1 MITNRREEKTMNRI
15 SIVVGK
21 LSKKS
26 LPEFLSVEATKPAR
40 EFHKTL
46 PEYSQTPL
54 ANLKNLAKELGVKG
68 IYIKDESK
76 RFGLNAFKA
85 LGASYAISKIA
96 ENEEDPSRAVYVTA
110 TDGNHGK
117 GVAWAAMKLGAQAEI
132 FMPVGSMECRAEAI
146 RSIGDSKV
154 EITDMNYDDAV
165 RFAAD
170 YAKKNGYHFVQDTG
184 SEDYEEIPNCI
195 TQGYSTMAFEAAKQ
209 LESLGVE
216 KPSHLFLQAGVG
228 SMAGGVLG
236 FLAHYY
242 KKNPPI
248 TIVAEPWQVA
258 CIYESIKS
266 GNDGPTNVGGF
277 PKTIMAGL
285 NCGEPNPF
293 TWPVLRDFAS
303 FAAKCGDDV
312 TRIGMKMLA
321 HPIGDDPVVVSGES
335 GAVGLGLLYILCT
348 DSEYAEYKNLLGIDE
363 NSEILIFSTEGD
375 TDPEGYNEIVNGE

>member
-1 MITNRREEKTMNRI
+1 MGGRRKAMRQI
-15 SIVVGK
+15 SIIQGK
-21 LSKKS
+21 LSKES
-26 LPEFLSVEATKPAR
+26 LPEFLSVEATAPAR

-46 PEYSQTPL
+46 SEYSETPL

-68 IYIKDESK
+68 IYVKDESK

-96 ENEEDPSRAVYVTA
+96 ENEQDPSKAVYVTA
-110 TDGNHGK
+110 TDGNHGR
-117 GVAWAAMKLGAQAEI
+117 GVAWAANRLGARAEVY
-132 FMPVGSMECRAEAI
+132 MPIGSKECRAEAI
-146 RSIGDSKV
+146 RAIGDSKV

-165 RFAAD
+165 RFASN
-170 YAKKNGYHFVQDTG
+170 YAKENGYHFVQDTG
-184 SEDYEEIPNCI
+184 SKDYEEIPNYI
-195 TQGYSTMAFEAAKQ
+195 SQGYSTMAFEAAKQ
-209 LESLGVE
+209 LEGYGVD
-216 KPSHLFLQAGVG
+216 KPTHMLLQAGVG

-266 GNDGPTNVGGF
+266 DKEGPTNVGGF

-312 TRIGMKMLA
+312 TRIGMRNLA
-321 HPIGDDPVVVSGES
+321 HPLGDDPGVVSGES

-348 DSEYAEYKNLLGIDE
+348 NPEYGDYKSMLGLDKS
-363 NSEILIFSTEGD
+363 SEILIFSTEGD
-375 TDPEGYNEIVNGE
+375 TDPDGYKEIVNAEEL

>member
-1 MITNRREEKTMNRI
+1 MELI
-15 SIVVGK
+15 SVIKGK
-21 LSKKS
+21 LTKEC
-26 LPEFLSVEATKPAR
+26 LPDFLAVEETAPAR
-40 EFHKTL
+40 AFHKTL
-46 PEYSQTPL
+46 PEYCETPL

-96 ENEEDPSRAVYVTA
+96 EREEDPSKAVYVTA
-110 TDGNHGK
+110 TDGNHGR
-117 GVAWAAMKLGAQAEI
+117 GVAWAAMKLGARAEVY
-132 FMPVGSMECRAEAI
+132 MPVGSKECRADAI
-146 RSIGDSKV
+146 RNIGDSKV

-184 SEDYEEIPNCI
+184 SADYMDIPNDI
-195 TQGYSTMAFEAAKQ
+195 TQGYTTMAFEAVKQ
-209 LESLGVE
+209 LENYGVD
-216 KPSHLFLQAGVG
+216 KPTHMFLQAGVG

-242 KKNPPI
+242 DGNPPV
-248 TIVAEPWQVA
+248 TTVAEPWEVA
-258 CIYESIKS
+258 CIYESMK
-266 GNDGPTNVGGF
+266 NDGKDPTNVGGF

-285 NCGEPNPF
+285 NCGEPNIF

-312 TRIGMKMLA
+312 TRVGMKTLA
-321 HPIGDDPVVVSGES
+321 HPIGDDPLVVSGES

-348 DSEYAEYKNLLGIDE
+348 NLEYAEYKSLIGIDE

-375 TDPEGYNEIVNGE
+375 TDPDGYKEIVNG

>member
-1 MITNRREEKTMNRI
+1 MKSI
-15 SIVVGK
+15 SIIKGK
-21 LSKKS
+21 LSKES
-26 LPEFLSVEATKPAR
+26 LPDFLALEATAPAR
-40 EFHKTL
+40 AFHKTL
-46 PEYSQTPL
+46 PEYCETPL

-68 IYIKDESK
+68 IYVKDESK

-96 ENEEDPSRAVYVTA
+96 ESEEDPSKAVYVTA
-110 TDGNHGK
+110 TDGNHGR
-117 GVAWAAMKLGAQAEI
+117 GVAWAAMKLGARAEVY
-132 FMPVGSMECRAEAI
+132 MPVGSKECRADAI
-146 RSIGDSKV
+146 REIGDSKV

-184 SEDYEEIPNCI
+184 SADYMDIPNDI
-195 TQGYSTMAFEAAKQ
+195 TQGYTTMAFEALKQ
-209 LESLGVE
+209 LEKYGVD
-216 KPSHLFLQAGVG
+216 KPSHMFLQAGVG

-236 FLAHYY
+236 FIAHYY
-242 KKNPPI
+242 EKNPPI
-248 TIVAEPWQVA
+248 TTVAEPWEVA
-258 CIYESIKS
+258 CIYESMKS
-266 GNDGPTNVGGF
+266 GAEGPTSVGGF

-312 TRIGMKMLA
+312 TRIGMKTLA

-335 GAVGLGLLYILCT
+335 GAVGLGLLYILC
-348 DSEYAEYKNLLGIDE
+348 SNPEYAEYRKLIGIDE

-375 TDPEGYNEIVNGE
+375 TDPEGYKEIVFGEK